1 MTTRAAL
8 RTSTLDDKSKAIL
21 YEGANLSEMAIL
33 FKRDERTLK
42 RLMHGIE
49 PIGKRYNAPIYDVAK
64 VATRMTKMSAEQ
76 VDQAIRRL
84 NHADL
89 PQSLTKEFWSG
100 QRSKQEYQLREG
112 DLWPTSKVIE
122 KAGEMV
128 KVLAMELNL
137 LSDGVERST
146 ELTDKQREILLN
158 LVDGAKTNMLKKLR
172 ENFGK
177 KEVAAV
183 AAEPEPAPW
192 SDEDEDDNDD
202 DL

>member
-64 VATRMTKMSAEQ
+64 VAARMTKMTPEQ

-89 PQSLTKEFWSG
+89 PHMLTKEYWSG
-100 QRSKQEYQLREG
+100 QRSKQEYLLREG
-112 DLWPTSKVIE
+112 DLWPTAKVIE
-122 KAGEMV
+122 KASEMV

-146 ELTDKQREILLN
+146 ELTDKQREILMN
-158 LVDGAKTNMLKKLR
+158 LVDGAKNNMLKKLR

-177 KEVAAV
+177 KPEP

-192 SDEDEDDNDD
+192 SDEDEED